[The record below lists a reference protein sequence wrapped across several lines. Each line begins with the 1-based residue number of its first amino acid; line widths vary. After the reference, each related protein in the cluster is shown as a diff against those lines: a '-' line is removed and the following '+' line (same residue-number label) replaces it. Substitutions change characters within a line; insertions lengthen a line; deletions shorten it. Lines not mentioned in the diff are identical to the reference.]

1 MFALYGPLRPNLQTF
16 VALTLAST
24 LTLLLPLA
32 LRVLFGH
39 TLKNSRGVL
48 LTLGVTSIAA
58 LVTLLVAL
66 DQLAQRWSPTDEGA
80 RIITDVVVE
89 SLSERGG
96 LALEFDA
103 LVQVESPQRL
113 QRKLRLRI
121 TWRESPAALPRAG
134 ERWRLLLQV

>member
-103 LVQVESPQRL
+103 LVQVESP
-113 QRKLRLRI
+113 
-121 TWRESPAALPRAG
+121 
-134 ERWRLLLQV
+134 